1 MKDSLQPGI
10 SHVLD
15 YLVPPSK
22 TVPNLY
28 PNIDEYQAMPE
39 VFATGFFVGLVELAC
54 IRAVNPHI
62 DWPAEQTV
70 GTHVDLSHS
79 APTPPGM
86 EVTVSAELTRKNG
99 RQLVFDVDA
108 RDESET
114 IGNGQ
119 HERFVVDREQFQA
132 DANRKS
138 ER

>member
-28 PNIDEYQAMPE
+28 PNIDEYQTMPE

>member
-15 YLVPPSK
+15 YQVPPSK

-39 VFATGFFVGLVELAC
+39 VFATGFFVGLVELTC

-79 APTPPGM
+79 APTPPGIK
-86 EVTVSAELTRKNG
+86 VTVSAELIRKEG
-99 RQLVFDVDA
+99 RRLFFDVEA
-108 RDESET
+108 KDESET
-114 IGNGQ
+114 IGKGR
-119 HERFVVDREQFQA
+119 HERYVVDRENFQA
-132 DANRKS
+132 NAKS
-138 ER
+138 KIER